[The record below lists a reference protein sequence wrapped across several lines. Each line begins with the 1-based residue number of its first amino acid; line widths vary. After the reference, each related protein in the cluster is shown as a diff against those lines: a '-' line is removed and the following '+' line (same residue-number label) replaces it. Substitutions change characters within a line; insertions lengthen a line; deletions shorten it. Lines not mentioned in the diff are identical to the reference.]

1 MKIPVIETENL
12 LIRPFIQD
20 DLELIHAVM
29 NDGFGEGNILFR
41 TDWLQWTM
49 LGYKVQGQLAQ
60 PPYGERAVILKS
72 SDIVIGAI
80 GVVQSYAPFE
90 TLPYFQ
96 AKSKI
101 EANKFSTPEIGLFW
115 VIDSQ
120 HRGHHYASEA
130 AQAVIDVMFNQMNL
144 KRIVA
149 TTEYDNPASIAVM
162 KRLGMSIE
170 RNPNPEVLPEW
181 FQITG
186 ILENTNT

>member
-1 MKIPVIETENL
+1 MKIPVIESENL
-12 LIRPFIQD
+12 IIRPFIQD
-20 DLELIHAVM
+20 DLEPIHAVM
-29 NDGFGEGNILFR
+29 NDGFGEGNMLFR

-49 LGYKVQGQLAQ
+49 LGYKVQGQLMQ
-60 PPYGERAVILKS
+60 PPYGERAIILKS
-72 SDIVIGAI
+72 SDTLIGAI
-80 GVVQSYAPFE
+80 GLVQSYAPFE

-96 AKSKI
+96 KRLKGDTSKL
-101 EANKFSTPEIGLFW
+101 STPEMGLFW

-120 HRGHHYASEA
+120 HRGHHYASES
-130 AQAVIDVMFNQMNL
+130 AQALIDVMFNQKGL

-170 RNPNPEVLPEW
+170 RNPNPTPEW

-186 ILENTNT
+186 ILENKK